1 MEISVKQWWHD
12 ELSGVKH
19 FPGQYDGLSSIKHL
33 PGYHVQQLHGG
44 ISGIFLP
51 NMISKEIKVRI
62 INGVDS
68 WEGDRK
74 LVGRQAISDIDDFH
88 IAVIF
93 KKDKLKA
100 IASISE
106 LRTMIN
112 VSRLATAER
121 GFGEKIM
128 NEIFLFA
135 KKMNKGVE
143 LYSLPEAEGF
153 YKKIGMTQDIKE
165 KSKFTLSADDIK
177 KKSFSEELADL
188 EPENG
193 VFCYRQEKKSLEL
206 QIIKGGPGSGNFGHA
221 GREGQVGG
229 SDDSLGGNSVFM
241 ETKLQNGQR
250 VLLDGSQLPEYL
262 VASKVRIPPA
272 WTQVAVSRDPSNG
285 LWVKGRDGI
294 RSEKFPEGRPTA
306 IYSPDFKKQSAHVK
320 FARVLEMAQKW
331 DSISRENDENM
342 QSKDPKIKEAA
353 LVIKLIMITGIR
365 PGSETDTGA
374 VKKAYGAT
382 TLEGR
387 HVVQDKKGVRLE
399 FVGKKGKD
407 LSIPIKDK
415 EVVDMIVQKAKS
427 VGSNGKL
434 FNIDDDQLRDYTH
447 ILDGGKF
454 KTKDFRTLL
463 ATRTAIEKIKSYGD
477 QKPRSEKEYKKMVR
491 LVAVEVSMRLGNTP
505 AVALQSYINP
515 VVFKGWRI

>member
-1 MEISVKQWWHD
+1 
-12 ELSGVKH
+12 
-19 FPGQYDGLSSIKHL
+19 
-33 PGYHVQQLHGG
+33 
-44 ISGIFLP
+44 
-51 NMISKEIKVRI
+51 
-62 INGVDS
+62 
-68 WEGDRK
+68 
-74 LVGRQAISDIDDFH
+74 
-88 IAVIF
+88 
-93 KKDKLKA
+93 
-100 IASISE
+100 
-106 LRTMIN
+106 
-112 VSRLATAER
+112 
-121 GFGEKIM
+121 
-128 NEIFLFA
+128 
-135 KKMNKGVE
+135 
-143 LYSLPEAEGF
+143 
-153 YKKIGMTQDIKE
+153 
-165 KSKFTLSADDIK
+165 
-177 KKSFSEELADL
+177 
-188 EPENG
+188 
-193 VFCYRQEKKSLEL
+193 
-206 QIIKGGPGSGNFGHA
+206 
-221 GREGQVGG
+221 
-229 SDDSLGGNSVFM
+229 
-241 ETKLQNGQR
+241 
-250 VLLDGSQLPEYL
+250 
-262 VASKVRIPPA
+262 
-272 WTQVAVSRDPSNG
+272 
-285 LWVKGRDGI
+285 
-294 RSEKFPEGRPTA
+294 
-306 IYSPDFKKQSAHVK
+306 
-320 FARVLEMAQKW
+320 MAQKW